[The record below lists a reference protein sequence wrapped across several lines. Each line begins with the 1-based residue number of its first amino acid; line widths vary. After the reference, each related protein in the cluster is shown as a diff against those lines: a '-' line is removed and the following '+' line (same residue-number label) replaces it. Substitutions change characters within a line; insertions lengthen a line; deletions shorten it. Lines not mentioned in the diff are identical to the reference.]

1 MQFLHIFNLI
11 KFVEIIFVNYILLKG
26 AINQMKKLGL
36 AFQIILGLILG
47 IIVGAVFYGNP
58 VVTSY
63 LQPFGD
69 IFIRLIK
76 MIVVPIVFSSLV
88 VGVAG
93 VGDIKKVGKIGG
105 KTILYFE
112 VVTTFAIIVGLL
124 VANLVHPGN
133 GVNISNL
140 VTTSIDKYMH
150 TAETAS
156 SHGLM
161 DTFINIVPTNIFES
175 LSKGDLLPIIFFSV
189 MFGLGVAAIG
199 EKGKPVLAICQG
211 VADAMF
217 WITNQ
222 IMKLAPLGVFGLIG
236 VTVSKFGLASL
247 IPLGKLI
254 ITVYGAM
261 ILFVFFVLGFVAK
274 MAGTSIISLI
284 RLLKDELILAFTTA
298 SSEAVLPKLMEK
310 MERFGCSKAITSF
323 VIPTGYS
330 FNLDGSTL
338 YQSIAALFIAQIY
351 GIHLPLSAQINLVLV
366 LMLTSKGMAGV
377 PGASFVVLLATVGS
391 VGIPVEGVAFIAG
404 IDRIVDMART
414 VVNVL
419 GNSLAVVVIS
429 KWEKEFDAEEGQKYI
444 ESVRETA

>member
-1 MQFLHIFNLI
+1 MYFLHILNLI
-11 KFVEIIFVNYILLKG
+11 KFIEITFLNYVLLKG

-140 VTTSIDKYMH
+140 ATTSIDKYMH

-261 ILFVFFVLGFVAK
+261 ILFVLFVLGFVAK
-274 MAGTSIISLI
+274 MSGTSIISLI

-310 MERFGCSKAITSF
+310 MEKFGCSKAITSF

-351 GIHLPLSAQINLVLV
+351 GIHLPLYAQINLVLV

-429 KWEKEFDAEEGQKYI
+429 KWEKEFNPEKGQEYM
-444 ESVRETA
+444 ESVSKIA

>member
-1 MQFLHIFNLI
+1 
-11 KFVEIIFVNYILLKG
+11 
-26 AINQMKKLGL
+26 MKKLGL

-47 IIVGAVFYGNP
+47 VIVGAVFYGNS

-88 VGVAG
+88 VGIAG
-93 VGDIKKVGKIGG
+93 VGDIKKLGKIGG
-105 KTILYFE
+105 KTLLYFE
-112 VVTTFAIIVGLL
+112 VVTTFAIIIGL
-124 VANLVHPGN
+124 VIANLFHPGH
-133 GVNISNL
+133 GINISNL
-140 VTTSIDKYMH
+140 ATTNIDTYMN
-150 TAETAS
+150 TAKTAAN
-156 SHGLM
+156 HGFI
-161 DTFINIVPTNIFES
+161 DTIINIVPTNIFES
-175 LSKGDLLPIIFFSV
+175 FAKGDLLPIIFFSV
-189 MFGLGVAAIG
+189 MFGLGIAAIG
-199 EKGKPVLAICQG
+199 EKGKPVLDICQG

-217 WITNQ
+217 WVTNR

-236 VTVSKFGLASL
+236 VTVSKFGLTSL

-254 ITVYGAM
+254 LTVYTAM
-261 ILFVFFVLGFVAK
+261 FLFVFVVLGIIAK
-274 MAGTSIISLI
+274 IAGTSIISLI
-284 RLLKDELILAFTTA
+284 KLLKDELILAFTTA

-310 MERFGCSKAITSF
+310 MEKFGCPKAITSF

-351 GIHLPLSAQINLVLV
+351 GIHLPLSVQINLVIV

-391 VGIPVEGVAFIAG
+391 VGIPVAGVAFIAG

-414 VVNVL
+414 VVNVI

-429 KWEKEFDAEEGQKYI
+429 KWENQFNAEEGKEYLKTVNEI
-444 ESVRETA
+444 

>member
-1 MQFLHIFNLI
+1 
-11 KFVEIIFVNYILLKG
+11 
-26 AINQMKKLGL
+26 MKKLGL

-377 PGASFVVLLATVGS
+377 PGALLMYLE
-391 VGIPVEGVAFIAG
+391 IH
-404 IDRIVDMART
+404 
-414 VVNVL
+414 
-419 GNSLAVVVIS
+419 
-429 KWEKEFDAEEGQKYI
+429 
-444 ESVRETA
+444 

>member
-1 MQFLHIFNLI
+1 
-11 KFVEIIFVNYILLKG
+11 
-26 AINQMKKLGL
+26 MKKLGL

-112 VVTTFAIIVGLL
+112 IVTTFAIIVGLL

-140 VTTSIDKYMH
+140 ATTSIDKYMH

-310 MERFGCSKAITSF
+310 MEKFGCSKAITSF

-429 KWEKEFDAEEGQKYI
+429 KWEKEFDTEKEQKHI
-444 ESVRETA
+444 EVSKIA

>member
-1 MQFLHIFNLI
+1 
-11 KFVEIIFVNYILLKG
+11 
-26 AINQMKKLGL
+26 MKKFGL
-36 AFQIILGLILG
+36 AFQIILGLVLG
-47 IIVGAVFYGNP
+47 IIVGAVFYGNKSI
-58 VVTSY
+58 TSY

-93 VGDIKKVGKIGG
+93 VGDIKKLGKIGG

-112 VVTTFAIIVGLL
+112 IVTTFAIIIGLI

-140 VTTSIDKYMH
+140 ATTNIDKYMH
-150 TAETAS
+150 TAEAAS
-156 SHGLM
+156 NHGFM

-175 LSKGDLLPIIFFSV
+175 LAKGDLLPVIFFSV
-189 MFGLGVAAIG
+189 MLGLGVAAIG
-199 EKGKPVLAICQG
+199 EKGKPVLAIFQG
-211 VADAMF
+211 IADAMF
-217 WITNQ
+217 WVTNQ

-236 VTVSKFGLASL
+236 VTVAKFGLASL

-261 ILFVFFVLGFVAK
+261 FFFVFFVLGFVAK
-274 MAGTSIISLI
+274 MAGTSILSLI
-284 RLLKDELILAFTTA
+284 KLLKDELILAYTTA

-310 MERFGCSKAITSF
+310 MEKFGCPKSITSF

-391 VGIPVEGVAFIAG
+391 LGIPVAGVAFIAG

-429 KWEKEFDAEEGQKYI
+429 KWEKEFHPKKGEEYI
-444 ESVRETA
+444 KSVSEMA

>member
-1 MQFLHIFNLI
+1 
-11 KFVEIIFVNYILLKG
+11 
-26 AINQMKKLGL
+26 MKKFGL
-36 AFQIILGLILG
+36 AFQIILGLVLG
-47 IIVGAVFYGNP
+47 IIVGAVFYGNQAI
-58 VVTSY
+58 TSY

-93 VGDIKKVGKIGG
+93 VGDIKKLGKIGG

-112 VVTTFAIIVGLL
+112 IVTTFAIIIGLI

-140 VTTSIDKYMH
+140 ATTNIDKYMH
-150 TAETAS
+150 TAEAAS
-156 SHGLM
+156 NHGFM

-175 LSKGDLLPIIFFSV
+175 LAKGDLLPIIFFSV

-199 EKGKPVLAICQG
+199 EKGKPVLAIFQG
-211 VADAMF
+211 IADAMF

-236 VTVSKFGLASL
+236 VTVAKFGLASL

-261 ILFVFFVLGFVAK
+261 FFFVFFVLGFVAK
-274 MAGTSIISLI
+274 IAGINILSLI
-284 RLLKDELILAFTTA
+284 KLLKDELILAYTTA

-310 MERFGCSKAITSF
+310 MEKFGCPKSITSF
-323 VIPTGYS
+323 VVPTGYS

-351 GIHLPLSAQINLVLV
+351 GIHLPLSAQINLVIV

-391 VGIPVEGVAFIAG
+391 LGIPVAGVAFIAG

-429 KWEKEFDAEEGQKYI
+429 KWEKEFHPKKGEEYI
-444 ESVRETA
+444 KSVSEMA